1 MDASNSPSYP
11 SSLSSTIRASFTRS
25 YDTLAQT
32 QPARESAVE
41 VTSSV
46 CAVLTTQPDDISSH
60 TFLRSPLAS
69 FPSWRCDGPV
79 CSSRKMIL
87 PEDTKA
93 PIPSDDEFEYE
104 DEYQYEEE
112 YSPYDYDFD
121 SSSPRETRPFVP
133 YTDDPEPYPF
143 NNTGADVN
151 AASDHAG
158 RGDELPYPASPRSTL
173 THPLLADVSDIE
185 LGLGL
190 GLAPPYTPRDEN
202 PRSRA
207 AVRAARTRA
216 EEAKGKMSRRA
227 RLWRMAWRGVV
238 VYLALMGVM
247 TITWRMLG
255 PGRRGPGWDGPHP
268 PPPHSDDGSS
278 GPGRPEQ
285 DGGKGSGGGG
295 GGGWEDHEHDH
306 RPDGVPLECISWDA
320 SSYSPFPIAS
330 SQPHLPAPLDPEV
343 GSRRSTNRTILLPL
357 DGRELF
363 AHLVGSSAIGNFFLS
378 TYDPSDSTTWKQDS
392 EGAITPSED
401 EEVEIGQGKY
411 LRVVVEAVY
420 DVLPGL
426 EGPAD
431 EETSP
436 GWEALLASK
445 VCLMSRNRT
454 LVDSP
459 SSSDSDP
466 EPSSSS
472 ASLSRRN
479 RKDGATPPFLLPGMG
494 LNAYTRR
501 PASSPHEWRNPLS
514 FRIHVAL
521 RLAPPRAARVRRT
534 PSPKQRAQPR
544 PPWWRH
550 GRVRRPRSRSSRQA
564 RDQLGI
570 GGDRAGEDESGSD
583 QHRRER

>member
-1 MDASNSPSYP
+1 
-11 SSLSSTIRASFTRS
+11 
-25 YDTLAQT
+25 
-32 QPARESAVE
+32 
-41 VTSSV
+41 
-46 CAVLTTQPDDISSH
+46 
-60 TFLRSPLAS
+60 
-69 FPSWRCDGPV
+69 
-79 CSSRKMIL
+79 MIL

-93 PIPSDDEFEYE
+93 PIPSDDEFEYQ
-104 DEYQYEEE
+104 DEYEYEYEEA

-143 NNTGADVN
+143 DNTGADVN
-151 AASDHAG
+151 ANAANDDAG

-190 GLAPPYTPRDEN
+190 GPAPPYTPHDEN

-216 EEAKGKMSRRA
+216 EEAKGKMSRKA
-227 RLWRMAWRGVV
+227 RLWRMAWKGVV

-247 TITWRMLG
+247 TITWRMFG

-285 DGGKGSGGGG
+285 DGGKSGGSGSGSG
-295 GGGWEDHEHDH
+295 EDHEHDH

-320 SSYSPFPIAS
+320 SSYSPFPISS
-330 SQPHLPAPLDPEV
+330 SQPHLPAPLDPEI

-378 TYDPSDSTTWKQDS
+378 TYDPSDSATWKQDS
-392 EGAITPSED
+392 GGAITPSEED
-401 EEVEIGQGKY
+401 EVEVEQGKY

-436 GWEALLASK
+436 GWEALMASK

-454 LVDSP
+454 LVDPP
-459 SSSDSDP
+459 SSSDSDSNSQS
-466 EPSSSS
+466 SSSS
-472 ASLSRRN
+472 ASLSRRRN
-479 RKDGATPPFLLPGMG
+479 HKDGKTPPFLLPGMG

-514 FRIHVAL
+514 FRIHVTLPTNTPPSLAGSILSAL
-521 RLAPPRAARVRRT
+521 LPLEPPGFAGHPHPNSVRSLDLRGGAMGVYADLDRAALG
-534 PSPKQRAQPR
+534 K
-544 PPWWRH
+544 
-550 GRVRRPRSRSSRQA
+550 
-564 RDQLGI
+564 LGI
-570 GGDRAGEDESGSD
+570 NSALGEIVLEKTRAEVISIEGNGEVRGDVAISNALEVKTPM
-583 QHRRER
+583 